1 MCCRCYYIQ
10 HQGAA
15 KLNDTWWHTPC
26 RLVLNNHLLYSII
39 DHRSPH
45 EIGRT
50 PADSLSAA
58 TTTFLLNWPDQ
69 WQVYQDSGASL
80 VSQLVQLVQ
89 YGPMLASEC
98 GYILF
103 RITYRT
109 LSNYIWG
116 LFWARHHCGTLSS
129 AVIPVCTY
137 FFIQQAVYLMQS
149 GKEGKELVC
158 NNFHILSYMSI
169 DLQSLPLQLNFKAD
183 SNM

>member
-116 LFWARHHCGTLSS
+116 LFWARHHCGTFIRCDSRMYL
-129 AVIPVCTY
+129 
-137 FFIQQAVYLMQS
+137 FFHSTSRVFDAIWQRR
-149 GKEGKELVC
+149 EGAC
-158 NNFHILSYMSI
+158 
-169 DLQSLPLQLNFKAD
+169 LQ
-183 SNM
+183 